1 MREHRVTDLGHVFP
15 LLVDCVVELMTLK
28 VASCIH
34 DRVFEVA
41 GGFSTWR
48 TFFFF
53 CAWCQSLL
61 QDRWFCLRHFVFFVL
76 FWSLIK
82 RRSRDELDNGALPPA
97 QMMKSARS
105 HPANEIK
112 SRTCSA
118 VVEREMWRVNQNT
131 GYLTTCLRVLVIIIV
146 EYTTLTRQHPLLR
159 LFIVFSTLAQ
169 GLCTCLW
176 LCRALFLGSS

>member
-1 MREHRVTDLGHVFP
+1 MREDRVTDLGHVFP
-15 LLVDCVVELMTLK
+15 LLVDFVVELMTLK

-41 GGFSTWR
+41 GGFSSWR

-53 CAWCQSLL
+53 FALDVSHCFKTV
-61 QDRWFCLRHFVFFVL
+61 DFVCGTLFFFVL

-169 GLCTCLW
+169 GLCTCL
-176 LCRALFLGSS
+176 

>member
-1 MREHRVTDLGHVFP
+1 MIVCLKLLEDSRLGG
-15 LLVDCVVELMTLK
+15 L
-28 VASCIH
+28 
-34 DRVFEVA
+34 
-41 GGFSTWR
+41 
-48 TFFFF
+48 FFF
-53 CAWCQSLL
+53 
-61 QDRWFCLRHFVFFVL
+61 LRLMSVTASRPLILFAALCFFVL

-169 GLCTCLW
+169 GLCTCL
-176 LCRALFLGSS
+176 